1 MRDFKDA
8 GKITILTWD
17 KKECDQVI
25 SHVVFHIVSSL

>member
-1 MRDFKDA
+1 MRDFKNA

-25 SHVVFHIVSSL
+25 SHVVFRTILSL